1 MPKSE
6 RIVVQE
12 IPAGGAK
19 RIDFAVEYKDAQGHW
34 VAADGGWSWGLAV
47 RSSYPTE
54 SAGLDLFASSE
65 TPLPSHQV
73 VMVGTGT
80 RLAIPNGFFGLLAI
94 RNGGNHATIAE
105 GERIA
110 QLIIVPFTQVALHEV
125 RAFDVTERGE
135 GGFGS
140 TGRG

>member
-1 MPKSE
+1 MAL
-6 RIVVQE
+6 RLDY
-12 IPAGGAK
+12 AGRKPHQAT
-19 RIDFAVEYKDAQGHW
+19 
-34 VAADGGWSWGLAV
+34 
-47 RSSYPTE
+47 PE

-94 RNGGNHATIAE
+94 RSSLGAKGISLANGVGIIDADYRGEVKVAIRNGGNHATIAE

-110 QLIIVPFTQVALHEV
+110 QLIIVPFAQVALHEV

-140 TGRG
+140 TGRT

>member
-1 MPKSE
+1 MAL
-6 RIVVQE
+6 RLDY
-12 IPAGGAK
+12 AGRKPHQAT
-19 RIDFAVEYKDAQGHW
+19 
-34 VAADGGWSWGLAV
+34 
-47 RSSYPTE
+47 PE

-94 RNGGNHATIAE
+94 RSSLGAKGISLANGVGIIDADYRGEVKVAIRNGGNHTVIAE

-110 QLIIVPFTQVALHEV
+110 QLIIVPFAQVALHEV

-140 TGRG
+140 TGRA

>member
-1 MPKSE
+1 MAL
-6 RIVVQE
+6 RLDY
-12 IPAGGAK
+12 AGRKPHQAT
-19 RIDFAVEYKDAQGHW
+19 
-34 VAADGGWSWGLAV
+34 
-47 RSSYPTE
+47 PE

-94 RNGGNHATIAE
+94 RSSLGAKGISLANGVGIIDADYRGEVKVLLWNATNDAYRVRV
-105 GERIA
+105 GDKIA
-110 QLIIVPFTQVALHEV
+110 QLIFVPSNSLVPSRISTEELKKTQ
-125 RAFDVTERGE
+125 RGE

-140 TGRG
+140 TGR

>member
-1 MPKSE
+1 MAL
-6 RIVVQE
+6 RLDY
-12 IPAGGAK
+12 AGRKPHQAT
-19 RIDFAVEYKDAQGHW
+19 
-34 VAADGGWSWGLAV
+34 
-47 RSSYPTE
+47 PE

-73 VMVGTGT
+73 VMIGTGT

-94 RNGGNHATIAE
+94 RSSLGAKGISLANGVGIIDADYRGEVKVAIRNGGNHSTIAE

-110 QLIIVPFTQVALHEV
+110 QLIIVPFAQVALHEV

-140 TGRG
+140 TGRA